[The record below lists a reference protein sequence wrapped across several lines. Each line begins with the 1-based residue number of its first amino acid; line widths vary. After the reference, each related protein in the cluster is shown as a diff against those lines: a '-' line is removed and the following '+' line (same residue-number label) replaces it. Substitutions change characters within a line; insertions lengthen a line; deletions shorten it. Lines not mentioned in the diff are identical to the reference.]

1 MLYSEDEADL
11 LLAQGLPP
19 PPHSSTVSGSTIA
32 DTGSHSAEEAA
43 ALLRAAEGL
52 CVTLVTQDAIR
63 AKSWTRRV
71 LGIRQK
77 LNLVVE

>member
-1 MLYSEDEADL
+1 VLHSEDEADL

-19 PPHSSTVSGSTIA
+19 PPHSSTVNSTGA
-32 DTGSHSAEEAA
+32 DTSRHSAEEATV
-43 ALLRAAEGL
+43 LLRAAEGL

>member
-1 MLYSEDEADL
+1 
-11 LLAQGLPP
+11 
-19 PPHSSTVSGSTIA
+19 
-32 DTGSHSAEEAA
+32 
-43 ALLRAAEGL
+43 
-52 CVTLVTQDAIR
+52 VTLVTQDAIR

>member
-1 MLYSEDEADL
+1 VLHSEDEADL
-11 LLAQGLPP
+11 LLARGLPP
-19 PPHSSTVSGSTIA
+19 PPHSSTVRA
-32 DTGSHSAEEAA
+32 DTGGHSSDEAS

-77 LNLVVE
+77 LSLVVG